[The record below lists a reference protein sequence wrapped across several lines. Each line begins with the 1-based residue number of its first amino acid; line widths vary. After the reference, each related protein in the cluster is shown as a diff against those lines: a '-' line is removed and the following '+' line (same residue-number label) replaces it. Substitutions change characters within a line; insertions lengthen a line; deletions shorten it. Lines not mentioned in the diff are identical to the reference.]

1 MSRKL
6 QAEIER
12 VFKKVAEGIEGFE
25 DCYDKVLNA
34 SNAGQKEKYESDL
47 KKEIKKLQRLR
58 DQIKTWIQ
66 SNDIKDKQDLLHHRK
81 LIEKQMEK
89 FKAIEKEMKTKAYS
103 KEGLLQSTK
112 LDPKEKEKL
121 DLCQWLVESVD
132 LLTTQIDALEATAE
146 TIEGLMGKK
155 RRDPTKVARLA
166 QLSERV
172 ERHKFHIHCL
182 ERIQRLLENESMS
195 TEQVL
200 RIQED
205 VNYYV
210 EENDN
215 DEFVEDEFIYDELPL
230 DDDDPLFAIPG
241 EDDAFHD
248 SESESET
255 ESAQP
260 KPPQQRSPESEPVA
274 AARTVLGK
282 GAHVKHTPPA
292 AAATTTPVAQ
302 PVSVAA
308 VSVAA
313 SISVVPQPSTLP
325 PAPIESKNAW
335 AEVKESVLSPSRPAT
350 TTGTAQGLA
359 QPWAAVASQNAN
371 ATPHPVPAPA
381 ANGIKDALQSSV
393 KPVKT
398 PTTSGKQTDAAS
410 ETAQSAKQPVQ
421 FMQAAAP
428 QPVAPQPVSGKLS
441 REGTVPKLESAAP
454 PRGSTSPVGTKR
466 GASEEQ
472 ARTPMQRPKYFTLFQ
487 DDEVPDAFS
496 DLMATFM
503 HAKQQFSA
511 KKAGMY
517 SAQSQMM
524 ELSLQG
530 IPGVL
535 DQARPRPRG
544 GLPQVSTPSYY
555 PQVAAPVMEQTG
567 MASRLDLDTL
577 FFAFYYQPNTY
588 QQFLAA
594 KELNRQSW
602 RFHKKYLTWF
612 QRYEEPSD
620 ITDDYEQ
627 GTYIYFDYEGA
638 WCQRKKADFRFEYQF
653 LEDGELA

>member
-260 KPPQQRSPESEPVA
+260 KPPQQRPPESEPVA

-282 GAHVKHTPPA
+282 GAH
-292 AAATTTPVAQ
+292 
-302 PVSVAA
+302 
-308 VSVAA
+308 
-313 SISVVPQPSTLP
+313 
-325 PAPIESKNAW
+325 
-335 AEVKESVLSPSRPAT
+335 
-350 TTGTAQGLA
+350 
-359 QPWAAVASQNAN
+359 
-371 ATPHPVPAPA
+371 
-381 ANGIKDALQSSV
+381 
-393 KPVKT
+393 
-398 PTTSGKQTDAAS
+398 
-410 ETAQSAKQPVQ
+410 
-421 FMQAAAP
+421 
-428 QPVAPQPVSGKLS
+428 
-441 REGTVPKLESAAP
+441 
-454 PRGSTSPVGTKR
+454 
-466 GASEEQ
+466 
-472 ARTPMQRPKYFTLFQ
+472 
-487 DDEVPDAFS
+487 
-496 DLMATFM
+496 
-503 HAKQQFSA
+503 
-511 KKAGMY
+511 
-517 SAQSQMM
+517 
-524 ELSLQG
+524 
-530 IPGVL
+530 
-535 DQARPRPRG
+535 
-544 GLPQVSTPSYY
+544 
-555 PQVAAPVMEQTG
+555 
-567 MASRLDLDTL
+567 
-577 FFAFYYQPNTY
+577 
-588 QQFLAA
+588 
-594 KELNRQSW
+594 
-602 RFHKKYLTWF
+602 
-612 QRYEEPSD
+612 
-620 ITDDYEQ
+620 
-627 GTYIYFDYEGA
+627 
-638 WCQRKKADFRFEYQF
+638 
-653 LEDGELA
+653 

>member
-34 SNAGQKEKYESDL
+34 SNTSQKEKYESDL

-66 SNDIKDKQDLLHHRK
+66 SNEIKDKQDLLHHRK

-103 KEGLLQSTK
+103 KEGLMQSTK

-121 DLCQWLVESVD
+121 DLCTWLVDSVD
-132 LLTTQIDALEATAE
+132 SLTTQIDVLEATAE
-146 TIEGLMGKK
+146 NIEGSMGKK
-155 RRDPTKVARLA
+155 RRDPSKVERLST
-166 QLSERV
+166 LSERV
-172 ERHKFHIHCL
+172 ERHKFHIRCL
-182 ERIQRLLENESMS
+182 ERIQRLLENESLS

-215 DEFVEDEFIYDELPL
+215 EEFIEDEFIYDELPL

-241 EDDAFHD
+241 EDETFHNDAQ
-248 SESESET
+248 SESDEEPVSAK
-255 ESAQP
+255 SAQHP
-260 KPPQQRSPESEPVA
+260 PESEPPTA
-274 AARTVLGK
+274 GRTVLGK
-282 GAHVKHTPPA
+282 GAGTKHSGAPSA
-292 AAATTTPVAQ
+292 APTL
-302 PVSVAA
+302 VSPTA
-308 VSVAA
+308 VSTGSAGAA

-325 PAPIESKNAW
+325 PAPVESKNAW
-335 AEVKESVLSPSRPAT
+335 ADVKESVLSPSRPAT
-350 TTGTAQGLA
+350 TTGTAQAQLA
-359 QPWAAVASQNAN
+359 QPWAAVASQNTSTAAPTPAVN
-371 ATPHPVPAPA
+371 GTKDVTPATHKPPPA
-381 ANGIKDALQSSV
+381 AKATNGKHA
-393 KPVKT
+393 
-398 PTTSGKQTDAAS
+398 DAAS
-410 ETAQSAKQPVQ
+410 VTGDSAQPPKPLAEP
-421 FMQAAAP
+421 AP
-428 QPVAPQPVSGKLS
+428 TVGEALGSGKPS
-441 REGTVPKLESAAP
+441 REGPAARPGSAAP
-454 PRGSTSPVGTKR
+454 VRTSTSPVGTKR
-466 GASEEQ
+466 DASEEQ
-472 ARTPMQRPKYFTLFQ
+472 HPRPAMQRPKYFTLFQ
-487 DDEVPDAFS
+487 DEEVPDAFA

-503 HAKQQFSA
+503 KAKQQFSA
-511 KKAGMY
+511 KKASVY
-517 SAQSQMM
+517 NAQSQML
-524 ELSLQG
+524 ELSLAG
-530 IPGVL
+530 IPNLV
-535 DQARPRPRG
+535 DQERPKALG
-544 GLPQVSTPSYY
+544 GRAQVATPSYY
-555 PQVAAPVMEQTG
+555 PQTALPVIEHPG
-567 MASRLDLDTL
+567 MASRLELDTL
-577 FFAFYYQPNTY
+577 FYAFYYQQNTY
-588 QQFLAA
+588 QQYLAA

-612 QRYEEPSD
+612 QRYEEPND

-653 LEDGELA
+653 LDDGELA